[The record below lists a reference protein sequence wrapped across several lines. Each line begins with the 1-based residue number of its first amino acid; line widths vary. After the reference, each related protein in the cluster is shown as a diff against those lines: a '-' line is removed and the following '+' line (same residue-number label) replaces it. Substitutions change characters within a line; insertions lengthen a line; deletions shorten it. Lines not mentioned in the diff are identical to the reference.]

1 MTQDEIIESLDS
13 FFADGLV
20 VEFESVVKSGKEATV
35 VCCRAGHSLG
45 GGMVAAKVYR
55 PLENRNFHNDAM
67 YLGGRTRVMTRR
79 DRLAFNKRTRH
90 GMDVRFRSWI
100 DSEYQTLAMLHE
112 AGSDVPRPLAR
123 SARALLMEFIGGQD
137 GPAPMLSA
145 MRLERDDSERILRAL
160 MRNVA
165 LWLRHHVVHGDLSP
179 YNILLR
185 GQTATVIDFPQAVD
199 ARMNP
204 NARGLLDR
212 DLENL
217 CGYFA
222 RQGVSADPRH
232 LAREL
237 WSRYRDG
244 GL

>member
-1 MTQDEIIESLDS
+1 MTQDEIIDSLDS
-13 FFADGLV
+13 FFADGLI

-35 VCCRAGHSLG
+35 VCCRSGQRLG

-55 PLENRNFHNDAM
+55 PLENRNFRNDAM
-67 YLGGRTRVMTRR
+67 YLGGRTRAMKRQ
-79 DRLAFNKRTRH
+79 DRVAFNKHTRH
-90 GMDVRFRSWI
+90 GMEVRFRSWI
-100 DSEYQTLAMLHE
+100 DTEYQTLAMLYA
-112 AGSDVPRPLAR
+112 AGSDVPMPLAR
-123 SARALLMEFIGGQD
+123 SASALLMEFIGGED

-145 MRLERDDSERILRAL
+145 IRLERADCERILRAL
-160 MRNVA
+160 VRNVT

-185 GQTATVIDFPQAVD
+185 RETATVIDFPQAVD

-204 NARGLLDR
+204 NARALLDR

-222 RQGVSADPRH
+222 RQGVRADSRR